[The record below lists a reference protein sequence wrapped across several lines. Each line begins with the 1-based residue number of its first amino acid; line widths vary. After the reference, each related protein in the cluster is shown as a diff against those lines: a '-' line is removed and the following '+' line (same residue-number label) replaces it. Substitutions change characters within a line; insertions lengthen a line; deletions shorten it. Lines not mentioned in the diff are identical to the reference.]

1 MKIAPIN
8 LFSKVYQNNNDNLPK
23 TTNFSTQKT
32 NLLRSPVTDTVHFGS
47 YETEQMNIIQNSI
60 TKLVQ
65 PYINE
70 NKDTFNK
77 LARIGYD
84 MQEKLKIY
92 QEGEQ
97 KLFYKELDAT
107 QNDKI
112 QKAHNLTQPAKTFRD
127 NIIYFDRLSET
138 TQNSPYSTTEIK
150 NFINQNKNK
159 MTQNKELFSPFAQA
173 ANSITEL
180 ENKMNDELS
189 TIRKTNSEEV
199 RNLAIKKDEIVFR
212 LMFSPYN
219 DAVNIIKDFDE
230 LKKDF
235 HKTPIYDTDKKIGR
249 ISEAID
255 DFKKDEQSR
264 NEFPQTMKQILSA
277 NKDYAKTTKSKEEIN
292 QNYDD
297 INTKMNEIINL
308 YSNEIEKYANS
319 FDTSKI
325 DYNEINQTLETQ
337 KDINNKLSELIQKA
351 KDAYYEESFKKF
363 EEGNGSQWDSFKD

>member
-92 QEGEQ
+92 QDSEQ

-127 NIIYFDRLSET
+127 NIIYFERLSKT

-199 RNLAIKKDEIVFR
+199 RNLAIKKNEIVFR

-277 NKDYAKTTKSKEEIN
+277 NKDYAKTTKSEEEIN

-308 YSNEIEKYANS
+308 YSNEIENYANS
-319 FDTSKI
+319 FDTSKL

>member
-70 NKDTFNK
+70 NNDTFNK

-92 QEGEQ
+92 QNSEQ

-127 NIIYFDRLSET
+127 NIIYFERLSKT

-150 NFINQNKNK
+150 DFINQNKNK

-173 ANSITEL
+173 ANTITEL

-264 NEFPQTMKQILSA
+264 NEFPQTMKQILST

-308 YSNEIEKYANS
+308 YSNEIENYANS
-319 FDTSKI
+319 FDTSKL

>member
-32 NLLRSPVTDTVHFGS
+32 NLLRSPVTDPVHFGS

>member
-23 TTNFSTQKT
+23 TTNFSTLKT

-92 QEGEQ
+92 QDSEQ

-112 QKAHNLTQPAKTFRD
+112 QKARTLTQPAKKYHD
-127 NIIYFDRLSET
+127 NIIYFERLSKT

-255 DFKKDEQSR
+255 DFKKDEQGR

-308 YSNEIEKYANS
+308 YSNEIENYANS
-319 FDTSKI
+319 FDTSKL

>member
-92 QEGEQ
+92 QDSEQ

-127 NIIYFDRLSET
+127 NIIYFDRLSKT
-138 TQNSPYSTTEIK
+138 TQNNPYSTTEIK
-150 NFINQNKNK
+150 DFINQNKNK
-159 MTQNKELFSPFAQA
+159 MTQNKEFFSPFAQT

-235 HKTPIYDTDKKIGR
+235 HKTPIYDTDQKIGR

-297 INTKMNEIINL
+297 INTKMNEIINF
-308 YSNEIEKYANS
+308 YSNEIENYANS
-319 FDTSKI
+319 FDTSKL

>member
-77 LARIGYD
+77 LARICYD

-92 QEGEQ
+92 QDSEQ

-112 QKAHNLTQPAKTFRD
+112 QKAHNLTQPAKTYHD
-127 NIIYFDRLSET
+127 NIIYFERLSKT

-308 YSNEIEKYANS
+308 YSNEIENYANS

-325 DYNEINQTLETQ
+325 DYNEINKTLETQ

>member
-92 QEGEQ
+92 QNSEQ

-112 QKAHNLTQPAKTFRD
+112 QKAHNLTQPAKKYHD
-127 NIIYFDRLSET
+127 NIIYFERLSKT

-264 NEFPQTMKQILSA
+264 NEFPQTMKQILST

-319 FDTSKI
+319 FDTSKL

>member
-127 NIIYFDRLSET
+127 NIIYFERLSKT

-199 RNLAIKKDEIVFR
+199 RNLAIKKNEIVFR

-277 NKDYAKTTKSKEEIN
+277 NKDYAKTTKSEEEIN

-308 YSNEIEKYANS
+308 YSNEIENYANS
-319 FDTSKI
+319 FDTSKL

>member
-92 QEGEQ
+92 QNSEQ

-127 NIIYFDRLSET
+127 NIIYFERLSKT

-150 NFINQNKNK
+150 DFINQNKNK

-235 HKTPIYDTDKKIGR
+235 HKTPIYDTDKEIGR

-277 NKDYAKTTKSKEEIN
+277 NKDYGKTTKSKEEIN

-308 YSNEIEKYANS
+308 YSNEIENYANS
-319 FDTSKI
+319 FDTSKL

>member
-92 QEGEQ
+92 QDSEQ

-112 QKAHNLTQPAKTFRD
+112 KKAHTLTKPAKKYHD
-127 NIIYFDRLSET
+127 NIIYFERLSKT

-173 ANSITEL
+173 ANHITEL

-297 INTKMNEIINL
+297 LNTKMNEIINL
-308 YSNEIEKYANS
+308 YSNKIENYANS
-319 FDTSKI
+319 FDTSKL

>member
-92 QEGEQ
+92 QDSEQ

-112 QKAHNLTQPAKTFRD
+112 QKAHALTQPAKKYHD
-127 NIIYFDRLSET
+127 NIIYFERLSKT

-235 HKTPIYDTDKKIGR
+235 HKTPIYDTDKEIGR

-277 NKDYAKTTKSKEEIN
+277 NKDYGKTTKSKEEIN

-308 YSNEIEKYANS
+308 YSNEIENYANS
-319 FDTSKI
+319 FDTSKL

>member
-92 QEGEQ
+92 QDSEQ

-112 QKAHNLTQPAKTFRD
+112 QKSHNLTQPAKKYHD
-127 NIIYFDRLSET
+127 NIIYFDRLSKT

-308 YSNEIEKYANS
+308 YSNEIENYANS
-319 FDTSKI
+319 FDTSKL

>member
-92 QEGEQ
+92 QDSEQ

-112 QKAHNLTQPAKTFRD
+112 QKAHNLTQPAKTYHD
-127 NIIYFDRLSET
+127 NIIYFERLSKT

-235 HKTPIYDTDKKIGR
+235 HKTPIYDTDKEIGR

-308 YSNEIEKYANS
+308 YSNKIENYATS
-319 FDTSKI
+319 FDTSKL

-363 EEGNGSQWDSFKD
+363 EEENGSQWDSFKD

>member
-92 QEGEQ
+92 QDSEQ

-112 QKAHNLTQPAKTFRD
+112 QKAHNLTQPAKTFHD
-127 NIIYFDRLSET
+127 NIIYFDRLSKT

-199 RNLAIKKDEIVFR
+199 RNLAIKKNEIVFR

-255 DFKKDEQSR
+255 DFKKDEQIR

-277 NKDYAKTTKSKEEIN
+277 NKDYGKTTKSKEEIN

-308 YSNEIEKYANS
+308 YSNEIENYANS
-319 FDTSKI
+319 FDTSKL

>member
-92 QEGEQ
+92 QDSEQ

-107 QNDKI
+107 QNGKI
-112 QKAHNLTQPAKTFRD
+112 QKAHTLTQPAKKYHD
-127 NIIYFDRLSET
+127 NIIYFERLSKT

-199 RNLAIKKDEIVFR
+199 RNLAIKKEEIVFR

-308 YSNEIEKYANS
+308 YSNEIENYANS
-319 FDTSKI
+319 FDTSKL

>member
-92 QEGEQ
+92 QDSEQ

-112 QKAHNLTQPAKTFRD
+112 QKAHNLTQPAKKYHD

-173 ANSITEL
+173 ANTIAEL

-189 TIRKTNSEEV
+189 TARKTNSEEV

-235 HKTPIYDTDKKIGR
+235 HKTPIYDTDKEIGR
-249 ISEAID
+249 ISETID

-264 NEFPQTMKQILSA
+264 NEFPQTMKQILST

-308 YSNEIEKYANS
+308 YSNEIENYANS
-319 FDTSKI
+319 FDTSKL
-325 DYNEINQTLETQ
+325 DYNDINQTLETQ

>member
-92 QEGEQ
+92 QDSEQ

-112 QKAHNLTQPAKTFRD
+112 QKAHTLTQPGKKYHD
-127 NIIYFDRLSET
+127 NIIYFERLSKT

-150 NFINQNKNK
+150 DFINQNKNK

-173 ANSITEL
+173 ANTIAEL

-235 HKTPIYDTDKKIGR
+235 HKTTIYDTDKKIGR

-319 FDTSKI
+319 FDTSKL

>member
-92 QEGEQ
+92 QDSEQ

-173 ANSITEL
+173 ANTITEL

-219 DAVNIIKDFDE
+219 DAINIIKDFDE

-308 YSNEIEKYANS
+308 YSNEIENYANS
-319 FDTSKI
+319 FDTSKL
-325 DYNEINQTLETQ
+325 DYNDINQTLETQ

>member
-92 QEGEQ
+92 QDSEQ

-112 QKAHNLTQPAKTFRD
+112 QKAHNLTQPAKTYHD
-127 NIIYFDRLSET
+127 NIIYFERLSKT

-235 HKTPIYDTDKKIGR
+235 HKTPIYDTDKEIGR

-277 NKDYAKTTKSKEEIN
+277 NKDYAQTTKSKEEIN

-308 YSNEIEKYANS
+308 YSNEIENYANS
-319 FDTSKI
+319 FDTSKL

>member
-92 QEGEQ
+92 QDSEQ

-112 QKAHNLTQPAKTFRD
+112 QKAHTLTQPGKKYHD
-127 NIIYFDRLSET
+127 NIIYFERLSKT

-180 ENKMNDELS
+180 ENKMNHELS

-319 FDTSKI
+319 FDTSKL

>member
-23 TTNFSTQKT
+23 TTKFSTLKT

-112 QKAHNLTQPAKTFRD
+112 QKARTLTQPAKKYHD
-127 NIIYFDRLSET
+127 NIIYFERLSKT

-235 HKTPIYDTDKKIGR
+235 HKTPIYDTDKKIGQ

-308 YSNEIEKYANS
+308 YSNEIENYANS

-351 KDAYYEESFKKF
+351 KDAYYEESFKNF

>member
-92 QEGEQ
+92 QDSEQ

-127 NIIYFDRLSET
+127 NIIYFERLSKT

-150 NFINQNKNK
+150 DFINQNKNK
-159 MTQNKELFSPFAQA
+159 MTQNKELFSSFAQA

-235 HKTPIYDTDKKIGR
+235 HKTPIYDTDKEIGR

-264 NEFPQTMKQILSA
+264 NEFPQTMKQILST

>member
-92 QEGEQ
+92 QDSEQ

-112 QKAHNLTQPAKTFRD
+112 QKAHNLTQPAKTYHD
-127 NIIYFDRLSET
+127 NIIYFERLSKT

-235 HKTPIYDTDKKIGR
+235 HKTPIYDTDKEIGR

-277 NKDYAKTTKSKEEIN
+277 NKDYAKTSKSKEEIN

-308 YSNEIEKYANS
+308 YSNEIENYANS
-319 FDTSKI
+319 FDTSKL

>member
-92 QEGEQ
+92 QDSEQ

-112 QKAHNLTQPAKTFRD
+112 QKAHNLTQPAKTYHD
-127 NIIYFDRLSET
+127 NIIYFERLSKT

-180 ENKMNDELS
+180 GNKMNDELS

-255 DFKKDEQSR
+255 DFKKDEQGR

-308 YSNEIEKYANS
+308 YSNEIENYANS
-319 FDTSKI
+319 FDTSKL

>member
-92 QEGEQ
+92 QNSEQ

-173 ANSITEL
+173 ANTITEL

-219 DAVNIIKDFDE
+219 DAINIIKDFDE

-308 YSNEIEKYANS
+308 YSNEIENYANS
-319 FDTSKI
+319 FDTSKL
-325 DYNEINQTLETQ
+325 DYNDINQTLETQ

>member
-92 QEGEQ
+92 QDSEQ

-112 QKAHNLTQPAKTFRD
+112 QKAHTLTQPAKKYHD
-127 NIIYFDRLSET
+127 NIIYFERLSET

-173 ANSITEL
+173 ANTIAEL

-308 YSNEIEKYANS
+308 YSNEIENYANS

>member
-92 QEGEQ
+92 QDSEQ

-112 QKAHNLTQPAKTFRD
+112 QKAHNLTQPAKKYHD
-127 NIIYFDRLSET
+127 NIIYFERLSKT

-219 DAVNIIKDFDE
+219 DAINIIKDFDE

-308 YSNEIEKYANS
+308 YSNEIENYANS
-319 FDTSKI
+319 FDTSKL

>member
-92 QEGEQ
+92 QDSEQ

-112 QKAHNLTQPAKTFRD
+112 QKAHTLTQPGKKYHD
-127 NIIYFDRLSET
+127 NIIYFERLSKT

-235 HKTPIYDTDKKIGR
+235 HKTTIYDTDKKIGR

-308 YSNEIEKYANS
+308 YSNEIENYANS
-319 FDTSKI
+319 FDTSKL

>member
-47 YETEQMNIIQNSI
+47 YETEQMNILQNSI

-65 PYINE
+65 PYISE

-92 QEGEQ
+92 QDSEQ

-112 QKAHNLTQPAKTFRD
+112 QKAHNLTQPAKKYHD

-235 HKTPIYDTDKKIGR
+235 HKTPIYDMDKKIGR

-277 NKDYAKTTKSKEEIN
+277 NKDYGKTTKSKEEIN

-308 YSNEIEKYANS
+308 YSNEIENYANS

>member
-92 QEGEQ
+92 QDSEQ

-112 QKAHNLTQPAKTFRD
+112 QKARTLTQPAKKYHD
-127 NIIYFDRLSET
+127 NIIYFERLSKT

-150 NFINQNKNK
+150 NFISQNKNK

-173 ANSITEL
+173 ANTIAEL

-189 TIRKTNSEEV
+189 TARKTNSEEV

-235 HKTPIYDTDKKIGR
+235 HKTPIYDTDKEIGR

-308 YSNEIEKYANS
+308 YSNEIENYANS

>member
-84 MQEKLKIY
+84 MQEKLKIH
-92 QEGEQ
+92 QDSEQ

-127 NIIYFDRLSET
+127 NIIYFERLSKT

-150 NFINQNKNK
+150 DFINQNKNK

-189 TIRKTNSEEV
+189 TARKTNSEEV

-308 YSNEIEKYANS
+308 YSNEIENYANS
-319 FDTSKI
+319 FDTSKL

>member
-92 QEGEQ
+92 QDSEQ

-112 QKAHNLTQPAKTFRD
+112 QKARTLTQPAKKYHD
-127 NIIYFDRLSET
+127 NIIYFERLSKT

-308 YSNEIEKYANS
+308 YSNEIENYATS
-319 FDTSKI
+319 FDTSKL

>member
-92 QEGEQ
+92 QDSEQ

-112 QKAHNLTQPAKTFRD
+112 QKARTLTQPAKKYHD
-127 NIIYFDRLSET
+127 NIIYFERLSKT

-173 ANSITEL
+173 TNSITEL

-199 RNLAIKKDEIVFR
+199 RNLAIKKNEIVFR

-308 YSNEIEKYANS
+308 YSNEIENYANS
-319 FDTSKI
+319 FDTSKL

>member
-92 QEGEQ
+92 QDSEQ

-112 QKAHNLTQPAKTFRD
+112 QKARTLTQPAKKYHD
-127 NIIYFDRLSET
+127 NIIYFERLSKT

-235 HKTPIYDTDKKIGR
+235 HKTPIYDTDKEIGR

-308 YSNEIEKYANS
+308 YSNEIENYANS
-319 FDTSKI
+319 FDTSKL

>member
-1 MKIAPIN
+1 
-8 LFSKVYQNNNDNLPK
+8 
-23 TTNFSTQKT
+23 
-32 NLLRSPVTDTVHFGS
+32 
-47 YETEQMNIIQNSI
+47 
-60 TKLVQ
+60 
-65 PYINE
+65 
-70 NKDTFNK
+70 
-77 LARIGYD
+77 
-84 MQEKLKIY
+84 
-92 QEGEQ
+92 
-97 KLFYKELDAT
+97 
-107 QNDKI
+107 
-112 QKAHNLTQPAKTFRD
+112 
-127 NIIYFDRLSET
+127 
-138 TQNSPYSTTEIK
+138 
-150 NFINQNKNK
+150 
-159 MTQNKELFSPFAQA
+159 
-173 ANSITEL
+173 
-180 ENKMNDELS
+180 
-189 TIRKTNSEEV
+189 
-199 RNLAIKKDEIVFR
+199 
-212 LMFSPYN
+212 MFSPYN

-264 NEFPQTMKQILSA
+264 NEFPQTMKQILST

-308 YSNEIEKYANS
+308 YSNEIENYANS
-319 FDTSKI
+319 FDTSKL